1 MMTEPPGY
9 FSALKKMFTLH
20 YYKISHKEFSVM
32 LIHFLQAMYLSVTF
46 SQLITFQIAFRYFY
60 TENNKHAPTH
70 RFPKVE

>member
-1 MMTEPPGY
+1 
-9 FSALKKMFTLH
+9 
-20 YYKISHKEFSVM
+20 M